1 LPPGGQKSIPMLQLE
16 VRSVRRLPA
25 ARHAVR
31 AELLDRGFDDRD
43 VSTLELVV
51 AELLGAAYDS
61 DLEARL
67 VILIE
72 TFAQLHSVRLRGVN
86 DIDLGRDS
94 FHLRERVLHQLTLAF
109 GQRRNADGTTDLW
122 AEVPRTTR

>member
-1 LPPGGQKSIPMLQLE
+1 MLQLE

-31 AELLDRGFDDRD
+31 AELIDRGLDQVD
-43 VSTLELVV
+43 VRNLELVV

-61 DLEARL
+61 NVESKL

-72 TFAQLHSVRLRGVN
+72 TFAQLHSVRLRGTN
-86 DIDLGRDS
+86 DIDLGQDS
-94 FHLRERVLHQLTLAF
+94 FHLRERVLHDVTLAF

-122 AEVPRTTR
+122 AEVPRTSR